1 MGDDG
6 RRTIFQFP
14 PNAVKFDKLT
24 DRRGGGGCGQIESQC
39 FTLFSELGFDPI
51 LLSFQDWYFSM
62 VSCLRWSCS
71 LLSCFLWS
79 KNLQNRQMKSRPRI
93 WDIKRYPPS
102 DFIRLLPK
110 GRQTNFSCRK
120 TKTNFH
126 KLLFNYATTIT
137 VEKVFN
143 SENKMNVNAS

>member
-1 MGDDG
+1 MEGE
-6 RRTIFQFP
+6 QFFSFLP
-14 PNAVKFDKLT
+14 TQSNLINWLIERGEGGGVWT
-24 DRRGGGGCGQIESQC
+24 DRIPMFHFILWVGIRSNFAFFPRLIFFYGLMLKVIV
-39 FTLFSELGFDPI
+39 FLVI
-51 LLSFQDWYFSM
+51 LLFVVEKTCKTGKWNQDQE
-62 VSCLRWSCS
+62 R
-71 LLSCFLWS
+71 
-79 KNLQNRQMKSRPRI
+79 
-93 WDIKRYPPS
+93 DIKRYPPS

-143 SENKMNVNAS
+143 SENKVNVNAS

>member
-1 MGDDG
+1 MEGE
-6 RRTIFQFP
+6 QFFSFLP
-14 PNAVKFDKLT
+14 TQSNLINWLIERGEGGVWT
-24 DRRGGGGCGQIESQC
+24 DRIPMFHFILWVGIRSN
-39 FTLFSELGFDPI
+39 FAFFPI
-51 LLSFQDWYFSM
+51 LIFFYGLMLKVIVFLVILLFVVEKTCKTGKWNQDQE
-62 VSCLRWSCS
+62 R
-71 LLSCFLWS
+71 
-79 KNLQNRQMKSRPRI
+79 
-93 WDIKRYPPS
+93 DIKRYPPS

-110 GRQTNFSCRK
+110 GRKTNFSCRK

>member
-1 MGDDG
+1 MWWGMMEG
-6 RRTIFQFP
+6 EQFFSFLP
-14 PNAVKFDKLT
+14 TQSNLINWLIE
-24 DRRGGGGCGQIESQC
+24 GGGGGVWTDRIPMFHFILWVGIRSN
-39 FTLFSELGFDPI
+39 FAFFSRLIFFYGLMLKVIVF
-51 LLSFQDWYFSM
+51 
-62 VSCLRWSCS
+62 
-71 LLSCFLWS
+71 
-79 KNLQNRQMKSRPRI
+79 LQNRQMKSRPRI

>member
-1 MGDDG
+1 MEGE
-6 RRTIFQFP
+6 QFFSFLP
-14 PNAVKFDKLT
+14 TQSNLINWLIERGEGGVWT
-24 DRRGGGGCGQIESQC
+24 DRIPMFHFILWVGIRSNFAFFPRLIFFYGLMLKVIV
-39 FTLFSELGFDPI
+39 FLVI
-51 LLSFQDWYFSM
+51 LLFVVEKTCKTGKWNQDQE
-62 VSCLRWSCS
+62 R
-71 LLSCFLWS
+71 
-79 KNLQNRQMKSRPRI
+79 
-93 WDIKRYPPS
+93 DIKRYPPS

-110 GRQTNFSCRK
+110 GRKTNFSCRK